1 MLQKS
6 KPEIIGWLSS
16 KRRMINLLIGLS
28 AVVLYE
34 IARATYR
41 PYIYSQGINDFHIAD
56 TIGNSLGTVATI
68 FVFTSLLG
76 RDLAQD
82 YFMIRTVTISVAVYE
97 LAHPLLGKPID
108 PWDLVATVIAGFF
121 CEGLHRLLHRHP
133 QNIINLDLRKRHLN
147 RR

>member
-1 MLQKS
+1 M
-6 KPEIIGWLSS
+6 
-16 KRRMINLLIGLS
+16 GLG

-41 PYIYSQGINDFHIAD
+41 PYIYSRGINDFHIAD

-76 RDLAQD
+76 RDLVQD

-108 PWDLVATVIAGFF
+108 PWDLVATISTGVF
-121 CEGLHRLLHRHP
+121 CEILYRTIRRQPRLV
-133 QNIINLDLRKRHLN
+133 
-147 RR
+147 